1 MARLELDQRDPEGED
16 AFLSVEPRENVP
28 CLHIL
33 VEEHGLCLT
42 HLTIPVIRGREQFS
56 LGICL
61 HNPSSFSFYDHTL
74 CGFLLSSLAVF
85 ANHKQYITDQT

>member
-1 MARLELDQRDPEGED
+1 MARLGLDQRDPEGED

-42 HLTIPVIRGREQFS
+42 HLTIPVIRGSELFS

-74 CGFLLSSLAVF
+74 CGFLLSSLAIF
-85 ANHKQYITDQT
+85 ANHKQYIADQT